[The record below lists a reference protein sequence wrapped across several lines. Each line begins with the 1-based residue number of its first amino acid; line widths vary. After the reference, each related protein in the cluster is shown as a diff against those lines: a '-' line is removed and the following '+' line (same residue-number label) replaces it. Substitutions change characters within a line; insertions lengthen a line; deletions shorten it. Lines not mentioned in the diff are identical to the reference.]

1 MNITAFHISQAD
13 LLGYIAAGFVFATFW
28 MKTMVP
34 LRVLGLISNIGFIAY
49 GYLARAYPPLLLH
62 VFLLPLNIVRL
73 REMTQLIKQ
82 VEKAASGDLNMEWI
96 KPFMSSRRMNAGEV
110 LFRKG
115 ETANCLFFVV
125 SGRCRLIETGIDLA
139 PGAVVGEFAL
149 ISADKTRT
157 QTLQCTESG
166 ELLEIIWASQAALLP
181 ESDIWILLPSAHQ
194 WPTIREYQAARIGG
208 RSVARAIS
216 CTISRIADC
225 TGVNAF
231 RRGLRRSPNTSW

>member
-13 LLGYIAAGFVFATFW
+13 LLGHIAAGFVFATFW
-28 MKTMVP
+28 MKTLVP
-34 LRVLGLISNIGFIAY
+34 ARVLALLSNIGFLAY
-49 GYLARAYPPLLLH
+49 GYLAAPYPPLLLH
-62 VFLLPLNIVRL
+62 LILLPLNIVRL
-73 REMTQLIKQ
+73 HEMTQLIKQ

-125 SGRCRLIETGIDLA
+125 SGRCRLIESGIDIA
-139 PGAVVGEFAL
+139 QGAVVGVCSDRARQNPH
-149 ISADKTRT
+149 ADAAMRGSRRAVGNH
-157 QTLQCTESG
+157 L
-166 ELLEIIWASQAALLP
+166 WASQAALLP

-194 WPTIREYQAARIGG
+194 RPTIREYQATRVGS

-216 CTISRIADC
+216 CTISRTAGC
-225 TGVNAF
+225 TGVT
-231 RRGLRRSPNTSW
+231 R